1 MQTCYIKETRILFC
15 TNYSTI
21 STNVYCTL
29 KIAETLNLRI
39 LVRFVFC
46 NYVILGGHFLN
57 ISRTIFLKVILHLRI
72 SYELHDVRLPEF

>member
-39 LVRFVFC
+39 LVRFS
-46 NYVILGGHFLN
+46 FLQLRN
-57 ISRTIFLKVILHLRI
+57 IRGAFSK
-72 SYELHDVRLPEF
+72 YC